1 MRVNLDRNECLLNVF
16 YEVNISGIRNDT
28 PPSWERIEK
37 RLEIRDANR
46 KGMINLRDEGE
57 ERGDVWIRIKKC
69 LIDITY
75 RRLWSMVFFFFCDV
89 GLMMDIF
96 LSEIF
101 FFMRFKYLSRVLSNI
116 ITRNI
121 VDNIA
126 WNIIIRHGE

>member
-1 MRVNLDRNECLLNVF
+1 
-16 YEVNISGIRNDT
+16 
-28 PPSWERIEK
+28 
-37 RLEIRDANR
+37 
-46 KGMINLRDEGE
+46 
-57 ERGDVWIRIKKC
+57 
-69 LIDITY
+69 
-75 RRLWSMVFFFFCDV
+75 MVFFFFCDV

>member
-1 MRVNLDRNECLLNVF
+1 MFNRYNVSST
-16 YEVNISGIRNDT
+16 V
-28 PPSWERIEK
+28 
-37 RLEIRDANR
+37 
-46 KGMINLRDEGE
+46 INGF
-57 ERGDVWIRIKKC
+57 
-69 LIDITY
+69 
-75 RRLWSMVFFFFCDV
+75 FFFFCDV

-126 WNIIIRHGE
+126 

>member
-1 MRVNLDRNECLLNVF
+1 MR
-16 YEVNISGIRNDT
+16 
-28 PPSWERIEK
+28 
-37 RLEIRDANR
+37 
-46 KGMINLRDEGE
+46 M
-57 ERGDVWIRIKKC
+57 
-69 LIDITY
+69 
-75 RRLWSMVFFFFCDV
+75 

>member
-1 MRVNLDRNECLLNVF
+1 
-16 YEVNISGIRNDT
+16 
-28 PPSWERIEK
+28 
-37 RLEIRDANR
+37 
-46 KGMINLRDEGE
+46 
-57 ERGDVWIRIKKC
+57 
-69 LIDITY
+69 
-75 RRLWSMVFFFFCDV
+75 
-89 GLMMDIF
+89 MMDIF

>member
-1 MRVNLDRNECLLNVF
+1 MFNQYNVSST
-16 YEVNISGIRNDT
+16 V
-28 PPSWERIEK
+28 
-37 RLEIRDANR
+37 
-46 KGMINLRDEGE
+46 ING
-57 ERGDVWIRIKKC
+57 
-69 LIDITY
+69 
-75 RRLWSMVFFFFCDV
+75 FFFFAMRM

-126 WNIIIRHGE
+126 

>member
-1 MRVNLDRNECLLNVF
+1 
-16 YEVNISGIRNDT
+16 
-28 PPSWERIEK
+28 
-37 RLEIRDANR
+37 
-46 KGMINLRDEGE
+46 MINLRDEGE

-69 LIDITY
+69 LIARYNVSSTVING
-75 RRLWSMVFFFFCDV
+75 FFFFFAMRM

-96 LSEIF
+96 LLEIF

-126 WNIIIRHGE
+126 